1 MTNHQPLPACLL
13 YDQNRH
19 DNEGNGVKEN
29 SESVFIESAPKSLEK
44 HLGNTLR
51 HIRLENGLTIAEVA
65 ERASISRGMLSKIE
79 NGLTSPSLE
88 KLEQLANALGV
99 TLSKLFH
106 DYDTPKGGAQYVK
119 SGEGMEVV
127 RRGTK
132 CGHTYHLLAYDQGP
146 QKLFEPFLI
155 SLEEQG
161 EIFAPFE
168 HHGTEFIYML
178 EGQLEYT
185 VGDELYVLEPGD
197 SLTFNAEQPHRP
209 ENIRQMP
216 VRYLAIIFYNSLD
229 NQAES
234 D

>member
-1 MTNHQPLPACLL
+1 MNDKL
-13 YDQNRH
+13 
-19 DNEGNGVKEN
+19 EMNGIEN
-29 SESVFIESAPKSLEK
+29 TVKSLDK

-51 HIRLENGLTIAEVA
+51 HLRLENGLTIAEVA
-65 ERASISRGMLSKIE
+65 TRASLSRGMLSKIE

-88 KLEQLANALGV
+88 KLEHLANALGV

-119 SGEGMEVV
+119 NGEGMEVV

-132 CGHTYHLLAYDQGP
+132 SGHTYHLLAYDQGP

-155 SLEEQG
+155 SLEE
-161 EIFAPFE
+161 ESEVFDPFE
-168 HHGTEFIYML
+168 HSGIEFIYML
-178 EGQLEYT
+178 EGKLEYT
-185 VGDELYVLEPGD
+185 VGDERYILNPGD

-209 ENIRQMP
+209 ETKIKMP
-216 VRYLAIIFYNSLD
+216 IRYLAIIYYHSLD
-229 NQAES
+229 AMEQEQ